1 MSDKF
6 RRVNQHYKNGYWSL
20 RQVWEA
26 VDDGW
31 ITEAEYQEITGMVYE
46 REEEK

>member
-1 MSDKF
+1 MFDNF

-26 VDDGW
+26 VEDGW
-31 ITEAEYQEITGMVYE
+31 ISEEEYKEITGMVYE
-46 REEEK
+46 REEAR